1 MNEAFLHYIWQFQ
14 YFNSQNLQTTQKEAV
29 QVIKAGYWNTD
40 SGADFQQAEVFIDG
54 IRWIGSVEIHLNS
67 TDWQAHQHSQNNR
80 YNNVIL
86 HVVWRD
92 NAPTIAQRPDGSL
105 IPTLVLEGRVK
116 LEVLE
121 KYHYYINSQHDI
133 PCEKQFATVNN
144 LQKMSMLDYVLAQRL
159 QKKAEKIT
167 TLLHAQTGDW
177 EEATYQWL
185 AQSFGFKVNNEAF
198 LALAQATPYR
208 IFQKNK
214 DSLTSIEALLFGQA
228 SLLPQN
234 PTDEYS
240 KNLVEKYNYLRHKYS
255 LSPIAAAHWK
265 FMRLRPANFP
275 TVRIAQL
282 ATLLYQQSHWFSAL
296 LAIEDI
302 KAMQQFFKL
311 QQSAYWQAH
320 YDFGKTA
327 SQISHELG
335 KESINNLIINTVAPL
350 LAAYSQ
356 QQDNELF
363 MERALSLLEG
373 LPPEHNKI
381 TQRWE
386 DVGLTI
392 RTAFDSQAS
401 IELYNEFCTK
411 KRCLQCRIGK
421 ELIR

>member
-14 YFNSQNLQTTQKEAV
+14 YFNSQNLQTTQKEPL
-29 QVIKAGYWNTD
+29 QILKAGYWNTD
-40 SGADFQQAEVFIDG
+40 SGADFQQAEVLIDG
-54 IRWIGSVEIHLNS
+54 IRWVGSVEIHLNS
-67 TDWQAHQHSQNNR
+67 TDWQTHQHSQNNR

-92 NAPTIAQRPDGSL
+92 NSQQTAKRPDGSM

-121 KYHYYINSQHDI
+121 KYHEYINSQHDI
-133 PCEKQFATVNN
+133 PCEKQWETVSN

-159 QKKAEKIT
+159 QKKAEKLT
-167 TLLHAQTGDW
+167 ALLDAQTGDW
-177 EEATYQWL
+177 EETTYHWL

-214 DSLTSIEALLFGQA
+214 DDLTTIEALLFGQA

-234 PTDEYS
+234 PTDDYS
-240 KNLVEKYNYLRHKYS
+240 KKLVEKYNYLRHKYS
-255 LSPIAAAHWK
+255 LTPIAAAHWK

-282 ATLLYQQSHWFSAL
+282 AALLYQQSHWFSAL

-302 KAMQQFFKL
+302 KQMQQFFKL

-363 MERALSLLEG
+363 MERALTLLEG
-373 LPPEHNKI
+373 LPAEHNKI

-392 RTAFDSQAS
+392 GTAFDSQAT

>member
-14 YFNSQNLQTTQKEAV
+14 YFNSQNLQTTQKETL
-29 QVIKAGYWNTD
+29 QILKAGYSNTD
-40 SGADFQQAEVFIDG
+40 SGADFQQAEVIIDG
-54 IRWIGSVEIHLNS
+54 IRWVGSVEIHLNS
-67 TDWQAHQHSQNNR
+67 TDWDAHQHSQNNR

-92 NAPTIAQRPDGSL
+92 NTQTVAQRPDGSL

-121 KYHYYINSQHDI
+121 KYNSYINSQHDI
-133 PCEKQFATVNN
+133 PCEKQFATVND
-144 LQKMSMLDYVLAQRL
+144 LQRMSMLDYVLAQRL

-167 TLLHAQTGDW
+167 ALLHAQTGDW
-177 EEATYQWL
+177 EETTYQWL
-185 AQSFGFKVNNEAF
+185 AQSFGFKVNNEGF

-214 DSLTSIEALLFGQA
+214 DDLENIEALLFGQA

-240 KNLVEKYNYLRHKYS
+240 KNLVEKYNYLQHKYS
-255 LSPIAAAHWK
+255 LTPIAAAHWK

-275 TVRIAQL
+275 TIRIAQL

-296 LAIEDI
+296 LAIENI

-311 QQSAYWQAH
+311 QQSAYWQTH
-320 YDFGKTA
+320 YDFGKTV

-363 MERALSLLEG
+363 MERALNLLEG
-373 LPPEHNKI
+373 LPAEHNKI

-386 DVGLTI
+386 DVGLAI

>member
-14 YFNSQNLQTTQKEAV
+14 YFNSQNLQTTQKEPL
-29 QVIKAGYWNTD
+29 QILKAGYWNTD
-40 SGADFQQAEVFIDG
+40 SGADFQQAEVLIDG
-54 IRWIGSVEIHLNS
+54 IRWVGSVEIHLNS
-67 TDWQAHQHSQNNR
+67 TDWQTHQHSQNNR

-92 NAPTIAQRPDGSL
+92 NSQQTAKRPDGSM

-121 KYHYYINSQHDI
+121 KYHEYINSQHDI
-133 PCEKQFATVNN
+133 PCEKQWETVSN

-159 QKKAEKIT
+159 QKKAEKLT
-167 TLLHAQTGDW
+167 ALLEAQTGDW
-177 EEATYQWL
+177 EETTYQWL

-214 DSLTSIEALLFGQA
+214 DDLTTIEALLFGQA

-234 PTDEYS
+234 PTDDYS

-255 LSPIAAAHWK
+255 LTPIAAAHWK

-282 ATLLYQQSHWFSAL
+282 AALLYQQSHWFSAL

-302 KAMQQFFKL
+302 KQMQQFFKL

-363 MERALSLLEG
+363 MERALTLLEG
-373 LPPEHNKI
+373 LPAEHNKI

-392 RTAFDSQAS
+392 GTAFDSQAT

>member
-14 YFNSQNLQTTQKEAV
+14 YFNSKNLQTTQKETL
-29 QVIKAGYWNTD
+29 QILKAGYWNTD
-40 SGADFQQAEVFIDG
+40 SGADFQQAEVIIDG
-54 IRWIGSVEIHLNS
+54 IRWVGSVEIHLHS
-67 TDWQAHQHSQNNR
+67 TDWQAHQHSQNNS

-92 NAPTIAQRPDGSL
+92 NAQQTAQRPDGST

-121 KYHYYINSQHDI
+121 KYHYYIHSQYDI
-133 PCEKQFATVNN
+133 PCEKQFTTVNN

-167 TLLHAQTGDW
+167 TLLHTQTGDW
-177 EEATYQWL
+177 EETTYQWL

-214 DSLTSIEALLFGQA
+214 DDLASIEALLFGQA

-255 LSPIAAAHWK
+255 LTPMAATHWK

-282 ATLLYQQSHWFSAL
+282 AALLYQQSHWFSAL

-302 KAMQQFFKL
+302 KTMQQFFKL

-327 SQISHELG
+327 TQISHELG

-356 QQDNELF
+356 QQDNEVF
-363 MERALSLLEG
+363 MERALNLLEG
-373 LPPEHNKI
+373 LPAEHNKI
-381 TQRWE
+381 TQRWQ
-386 DVGLTI
+386 DTGLSI